1 MCGSVNP
8 YFAVKKLKEDDEEAF
23 KEELES
29 LKRLGSK
36 EQPHLVKLLATYEQK
51 GSYYLIFPW
60 ADGGNLRHLWEKFP
74 KPNITYQDRKLP
86 HWLIK
91 AILGIAEGLRA
102 IHTCELDKSTKNE
115 MSYNTTDVKKKH
127 GAHGDLKPENILW
140 FQDPL
145 LGDGVRIP
153 MGELKITDFGLTS
166 FHKSE
171 TRVKFEPKGV
181 SRTYCAPEF
190 DVKGHISQKYDMW
203 TLGCVL
209 TEFVTWFLQGLPGLV
224 YFEHSREEPT
234 VFKVDEDCFFK
245 KHKDSAM
252 LKDSVKQ
259 VEYAILL
266 VLSVPF
272 LFVPLV
278 TNTQLYQL

>member
-74 KPNITYQDRKLP
+74 KPNITYQD
-86 HWLIK
+86 H
-91 AILGIAEGLRA
+91 
-102 IHTCELDKSTKNE
+102 
-115 MSYNTTDVKKKH
+115 VKKKH

-145 LGDGVRIP
+145 LGDG
-153 MGELKITDFGLTS
+153 
-166 FHKSE
+166 

-203 TLGCVL
+203 TLG
-209 TEFVTWFLQGLPGLV
+209 
-224 YFEHSREEPT
+224 
-234 VFKVDEDCFFK
+234 
-245 KHKDSAM
+245 
-252 LKDSVKQ
+252 
-259 VEYAILL
+259 
-266 VLSVPF
+266 
-272 LFVPLV
+272 
-278 TNTQLYQL
+278 